1 MSALKTPAA
10 LLRCFTPQR
19 DTLSV
24 TEAAALLGIPKST
37 ASRLLR
43 TMQDAGFLSIVGR
56 SKRYRPGPLLF
67 EIVHRFRSGSSL
79 IARADRLAARIARA
93 TGHSSVVTIRD
104 GTNIIG
110 LINHEG
116 HNVVRVSTAQFN
128 PMPAFASASGRALLA
143 RLSDGE
149 IRAIV
154 GDPLEPPNP
163 AAPQSLDELF
173 RRIALVRRLGHAE
186 GHNESNPG
194 VGALAVAVCEPQ
206 YGEAVSLCVAYPL
219 ASVSADERKAIVS
232 KLLQAAKDL
241 AHETGDPFY
250 LKEYAA

>member
-19 DTLSV
+19 DTLGV

-43 TMQDAGFLSIVGR
+43 TMRDVGFLEVVGH
-56 SKRYRPGPLLF
+56 SKRYRPGALLF

-79 IARADRLAARIARA
+79 IARADRLAARIART
-93 TGHSSVVTIRD
+93 TGHSSVVTVRED
-104 GTNIIG
+104 TNIIG
-110 LINHEG
+110 MINHEG
-116 HNVVRVSTAQFN
+116 HNIVRVSTAHFN

-143 RLSDGE
+143 RLSDAE
-149 IRAIV
+149 VCAIV
-154 GDPLEPPNP
+154 GKSVKSPNP
-163 AAPQSLDELF
+163 AGPQSLGELF
-173 RRIALVRRLGHAE
+173 DRIAVARRLGYAE

-194 VGALAVAVCEPQ
+194 VGALAVAVCDPR
-206 YGEAVSLCVAYPL
+206 YGDSVSLCVAYPL
-219 ASVSADERKAIVS
+219 ASVSVEERKAIIS
-232 KLLQAAKDL
+232 SLLQAARDL

-250 LKEYAA
+250 LSEFAA